1 MIQWTSVP
9 QLEEE
14 SRLCDNLPIA
24 EDNPIIQPNLEA
36 SSESSTE
43 EGSIDSSRAEQTSDS
58 QNLKLAQPASMN
70 ETNITVI
77 NEESSRD
84 SDLTV

>member
-1 MIQWTSVP
+1 MLLFYQIIQWTSVP

-43 EGSIDSSRAEQTSDS
+43 D
-58 QNLKLAQPASMN
+58 